1 MPCKQK
7 WLIAVLAMTCFLNRN
22 AVGMRPS
29 QNSGNGIQLECSWN
43 ATLAGFGKWNAVVE
57 MHLECNPLV
66 FSGGRLAGMHL
77 ECNPLVFSG
86 RGGCRNALGMQPFRV
101 FWGGG
106 ACRNALGMQPSRVF
120 GGLAGMHWEC
130 NPLVFSG
137 GGLAGMHLEC
147 NPLVFSGGGLAGMHL
162 ECNPLVFSGRGG
174 CRNAFGMQPFRVFW
188 GGGLAGMHLE
198 CNPLVFS
205 GGGGCRNALGMQ
217 PSRVFWGRACRNA
230 LGTQLDWN
238 PFSLLFGGCIGM
250 ELACSWTTLDVY
262 SGA

>member
-147 NPLVFSGGGLAGMHL
+147 NPLVFSGGGLPECTWNATLSCFLDGGVAGMHL
-162 ECNPLVFSGRGG
+162 ECNPF
-174 CRNAFGMQPFRVFW
+174 
-188 GGGLAGMHLE
+188 
-198 CNPLVFS
+198 VFS
-205 GGGGCRNALGMQ
+205 GGGACRNALGMQ
-217 PSRVFWGRACRNA
+217 PSRVN
-230 LGTQLDWN
+230 
-238 PFSLLFGGCIGM
+238 LL
-250 ELACSWTTLDVY
+250 L
-262 SGA
+262 